1 VSFFTFFPGDTKDY
15 AQGKTSK
22 KQKIGRI
29 FLRCVMYLAVGIITL
44 HTIKIIKIKSKEHD
58 LSSSGCVVTRKEV
71 VTVGDYC
78 NGSCL
83 I

>member
-1 VSFFTFFPGDTKDY
+1 
-15 AQGKTSK
+15 
-22 KQKIGRI
+22 
-29 FLRCVMYLAVGIITL
+29 MYLAVGITL
-44 HTIKIIKIKSKEHD
+44 HTIKIIKIIEIKSKEHD

>member
-1 VSFFTFFPGDTKDY
+1 
-15 AQGKTSK
+15 
-22 KQKIGRI
+22 
-29 FLRCVMYLAVGIITL
+29 MYLAVGVTL
-44 HTIKIIKIKSKEHD
+44 HTIKIIKIKLKEHD